1 MLLLPLLALLALPL
15 CQALVTKQQA
25 HDELV
30 KLSNANNGVVNVDD
44 RTFEMLTHPNRDWS
58 SIIVFTAMDPRRK
71 CAPCRYKKL
80 TEVLLY
86 VSNNCV
92 EYSSLRLILS
102 RRHGRRWLRNIRTNT
117 SSPMRTMTK
126 P

>member
-44 RTFEMLTHPNRDWS
+44 RTFELLTHPNRDWS

-71 CAPCRYKKL
+71 CAPCRYRKL
-80 TEVLLY
+80 KVALLR
-86 VSNNCV
+86 VTDHCA
-92 EYSSLRLILS
+92 EYFSLHSTLS
-102 RRHGRRWLRNIRTNT
+102 RRHGRR
-117 SSPMRTMTK
+117 
-126 P
+126 